1 MEERV
6 ELETVR
12 VVLGGFANTSLVPE
26 NKRPASNQARS
37 IDSFPAALLT
47 VPEGF
52 RELQQSG
59 PLLLHLHGLTEYLG
73 TSADSTGM
81 FQIIENHPGIKIRC
95 TCSMGLCKFLALA
108 PHVMKGHVILTRFK
122 DQRTTNILGCASLIS
137 HVWSQKSDSD

>member
-37 IDSFPAALLT
+37 IDSFPAALLP

-59 PLLLHLHGLTEYLG
+59 PRAAAFAWIDK
-73 TSADSTGM
+73 S
-81 FQIIENHPGIKIRC
+81 I
-95 TCSMGLCKFLALA
+95 LA
-108 PHVMKGHVILTRFK
+108 PLLIQLGRF
-122 DQRTTNILGCASLIS
+122 NL
-137 HVWSQKSDSD
+137 

>member
-47 VPEGF
+47 VPEG
-52 RELQQSG
+52 S
-59 PLLLHLHGLTEYLG
+59 PV
-73 TSADSTGM
+73 SAT
-81 FQIIENHPGIKIRC
+81 QRVAAKRTARC
-95 TCSMGLCKFLALA
+95 CICME
-108 PHVMKGHVILTRFK
+108 
-122 DQRTTNILGCASLIS
+122 
-137 HVWSQKSDSD
+137 